1 MNIIPD
7 DSRVLW
13 RALLGRMEMKWSS
26 VGTSTFLLAWLTAQ
40 SMGLWKEHPVM
51 LSAVAEWWSGQI
63 TQLWASFRCQCF
75 KCHVNYCDLQ
85 LPSVRGRSFYPGWV
99 LEADGVCR
107 QFTQP
112 TLEQLMGCSL
122 CEGLML
128 EKFVET
134 CFPWEGPHN
143 GAVEEHEESCPWG
156 GSSGRDNVWWNDHRL
171 HFPNPCTTGRVEVQ
185 KIRSEVELR
194 KKGGVGRKMFLR
206 FCFSH
211 YHILILLVIN

>member
-26 VGTSTFLLAWLTAQ
+26 VGASTFLLAWLTTQ

-63 TQLWASFRCQCF
+63 TQLWASFRCQYF
-75 KCHVNYCDLQ
+75 KCHVYYCDLQ
-85 LPSVRGRSFYPGWV
+85 FPISYTQPGAEVSATRSFCPVWI

-107 QFTQP
+107 QLTQP
-112 TLEQLMGCSL
+112 TLEQLMNYSL

-128 EKFVET
+128 EKFVEN
-134 CFPWEGPHN
+134 CFLWEGPHN
-143 GAVEEHEESCPWG
+143 RAVEECDESCPRG
-156 GSSGRDNVWWNDHRL
+156 GISDRDNVWWNDTFPKSL
-171 HFPNPCTTGRVEVQ
+171 HHWQGSTEN
-185 KIRSEVELR
+185 
-194 KKGGVGRKMFLR
+194 
-206 FCFSH
+206 
-211 YHILILLVIN
+211 